1 MISNR
6 NLKKRVFLILNKY
19 FTYPIILFFLL
30 TISLYSQESPL
41 SLGEKYSRV
50 EQLMENLDY
59 NGAINLLVEIVKEN
73 PDEMEKAQKMIE
85 EIRIRK
91 EEFNAKYEELITVLF
106 EENDYNK
113 GLQIID
119 ELEQLDRN
127 PNPATEETLRGARI
141 SAELIYFRLLFNE
154 TMDRAYAFYQEGQ
167 YDRAVSTYLTGFN
180 FHKRTYDERNYGD
193 LIKGPVDKSLR
204 ELMNISTRF
213 LDDYSRFNSLTASTA
228 SPQGGDSRQTLNEAY
243 TLFNDFADYRNSI
256 WQAGYTFRDQN
267 ELLGEISSE
276 FDEDFF
282 LSFAWRI
289 VYGRTT
295 VEQKE
300 GMVFVMDALW
310 EQRVLPVLAGL
321 EENYN
326 RAASSADLNYR
337 RGNWTLALENYDT
350 AVFWADQLVRFNLL
364 WSKLLNLDEET
375 ALTEDSRVLIERF
388 YSKQVD
394 YSIQN
399 RQSELFASLSQF
411 NSRLDNYRIYN
422 TADLPL
428 MTTRREILDQEMD
441 SLQPLREEWEE
452 TSLTLES
459 DDFYSNQV
467 AGQAVSYAQQG
478 LDETLGKYER
488 VKGEITLDMADFRI
502 SPIEE
507 EFARILGAKDSSL
520 AYLEGIPVDDG
531 DQAIAYIYPERSLAE
546 LAVLRED
553 NRNLLGEIRL
563 YLEQFRQMRQE
574 IPQKQALDVFLDRAD
589 EMLRTLEQDFNEYER
604 IAGRADQNIVQA
616 ERFLNEG
623 EYRFT
628 QSENALARNDFRQ
641 AVQELT
647 TAQNLFVQA
656 LSYNE
661 DLLSREE
668 TDARIAELQER
679 ILYEENRE
687 VIRYV
692 RENVNEGKSLYLQ
705 GRYAQSEIVLLRAE
719 SRWYTT
725 NTDENSEINYWLN
738 LVRAALSVESGRTI
752 EDTEPLYA
760 EMTQFLNLAF
770 SNFERGKRLI
780 EQNNVTDGLRFLDQ
794 ADQNLNE
801 ILIPMP
807 LNQAASVLKLK
818 IQQLKDPDLFREIFS
833 EKFNSAVSRL
843 RSATDEAYI
852 ELKDLAEIE
861 PDYPGIQRAI
871 YDAEILLG
879 IRIPPPNPA
888 DLRESADLYQ
898 KAFAIV
904 EGNVRSQFPVALA
917 QLDRAIE
924 LNPENS
930 AAIELKD
937 RIQLDAG
944 GQTTIVLSSA
954 AQSLFKN
961 AEEKYINGQY
971 FEAYAIVQQ
980 LLNNR
985 DNASYPPLQDLK
997 RRIESKF

>member
-1 MISNR
+1 M
-6 NLKKRVFLILNKY
+6 ILNKY
-19 FTYPIILFFLL
+19 FTYSFILFFFLS
-30 TISLYSQESPL
+30 ISLYSQENEL
-41 SLGEKYSRV
+41 RLGERYSRV
-50 EQLMENLDY
+50 EKLMESLDY

-73 PDEMEKAQKMIE
+73 PEEMEKAQKMIE
-85 EIRIRK
+85 EIRIKK
-91 EEFNAKYEELITVLF
+91 EEFNEKYEELITVLF

-113 GLQIID
+113 GLQIIE

-127 PNPATEETLRGARI
+127 PNPATEETIRGARI

-154 TMDRAYAFYQEGQ
+154 TMDRAYAFYQDGQ
-167 YDRAVSTYLTGFN
+167 YDKAVSTYLTGFN
-180 FHKRTYDERNYGD
+180 FHKRTYDERSYGD
-193 LIKGPVDKSLR
+193 IIKIPVDNSLQK
-204 ELMNISTRF
+204 LMNNSTRF
-213 LDDYSRFNSLTASTA
+213 LDNYDHLNSLTAS
-228 SPQGGDSRQTLNEAY
+228 SVNRQSAESLQILNEAF
-243 TLFNDFADYRNSI
+243 TLFNDFADFRNAA
-256 WQAGYTFRDQN
+256 WQSGYTFRYQN

-276 FDEDFF
+276 YDEDFF

-300 GMVFVMDALW
+300 GLVFVMDALW
-310 EQRVLPVLAGL
+310 KKGILPFLSKL

-326 RAASSADLNYR
+326 NVSSTADLNYR
-337 RGNWTLALENYDT
+337 RGDWTLALENYD
-350 AVFWADQLVRFNLL
+350 AGVFWAEQLIRFNLL
-364 WSKLLNLDEET
+364 WSNLLNLDEGT
-375 ALTEDSRVLIERF
+375 ALTEESRSLIERF

-394 YSIQN
+394 YSVQN
-399 RQSELFASLSQF
+399 SQSELFATLSQF

-422 TADLPL
+422 GSDLPL
-428 MTTRREILDQEMD
+428 MTTRREILDQEMASLISLRDEWDTTSVSLGND
-441 SLQPLREEWEE
+441 SLYR
-452 TSLTLES
+452 
-459 DDFYSNQV
+459 NQI
-467 AGQAVSYAQQG
+467 ARQAVSYAQQG
-478 LDETLGKYER
+478 LSETFGKYER

-502 SPIEE
+502 NPIEE
-507 EFARILGAKDSSL
+507 EFNRILNAKGSSL
-520 AYLEGIPVDDG
+520 AYLEGIPSDQD
-531 DQAIAYIYPERSLAE
+531 DQAIAYIYPERSLEE
-546 LAVLRED
+546 LTLLRED
-553 NRNLLGEIRL
+553 NRALLGVITI
-563 YLEQFRQMRQE
+563 YLQQFRQMRQE
-574 IPQKQALDVFLDRAD
+574 IPQKQALDFFLDRA
-589 EMLRTLEQDFNEYER
+589 EEILRILEQDYNEYER
-604 IAGRADQNIVQA
+604 IANRADQNIIQA

-623 EYRFT
+623 EYRFS
-628 QSENALARNDFRQ
+628 QAENALSRNDFRQ

-661 DLLSREE
+661 DLLSRVE
-668 TDARIAELQER
+668 TDNRIAELQER
-679 ILYEENRE
+679 ILFEENRE

-780 EQNNVTDGLRFLDQ
+780 EQENVTDGLRFLDQ

-833 EKFNSAVSRL
+833 EKYNSAVSRL

-852 ELKDLAEIE
+852 ELKDLSEIE

-871 YDAEILLG
+871 YNAEILLG
-879 IRIPPPNPA
+879 IRVPPPDPA

-898 KAFAIV
+898 KAFSIV

-930 AAIELKD
+930 DAIELKD

-944 GQTTIVLSSA
+944 GQTTIILSSA

-961 AEEKYINGQY
+961 AEEKYINGEY

-980 LLNNR
+980 LLNDR